1 MKIGLMIRN
10 LGEMGGINV
19 YTVNLIENL
28 LKIDKSDKFIFIY
41 NDKNLIGRYSR
52 YKNVKEIAV
61 ESRFKLYWDQI
72 LVPKIIKKENIDI
85 IFNPKLSIPLFTK
98 AHKVLMIHG
107 AEQFAVKSAF
117 KWYDRIY
124 VQIMMPLYAKFADEV
139 LTTTKTGIDDLS
151 GYLKIPKVKFAFAYE
166 GVHERFKVLNNNLLN
181 EVKKRYNLPDKFI
194 LFIVGLTPLKNFGR
208 VVQAFDIINQK
219 HDYKLVVIGFNRFKF
234 ENELKVA
241 EGLKEKNKI
250 IFPGFIPDEDLP
262 AFYNLAHLLI
272 FPSLYEGFGLPV
284 LEAMAC
290 GCPIVTT
297 KTGCTKEVT
306 DKAALLADPYNIQDI
321 AEQIE
326 KLIIDKE
333 LRDQLIKSG
342 FERVKNFS
350 WEKCATETLEILRKT
365 VTEFSVSKLPISV

>member
-194 LFIVGLTPLKNFGR
+194 LFIGGLTPLKNFGR

>member
-98 AHKVLMIHG
+98 ARKVLMIHG

-124 VQIMMPLYAKFADEV
+124 VQIMMPLYAKSANEV

-151 GYLKIPKVKFAFAYE
+151 GYLKIPKDKFAFAYE

-194 LFIVGLTPLKNFGR
+194 LFIGGLTPLKNFGR
-208 VVQAFDIINQK
+208 VVQAFGIVNKK

-250 IFPGFIPDEDLP
+250 IFPGFIPDDDLP

-290 GCPIVTT
+290 GCPVVTT

-321 AEQIE
+321 VEQIE

-350 WEKCATETLEILRKT
+350 WEKCATETLEVLRKT
-365 VTEFSVSKLPISV
+365 VTEFSVSRLPISI